1 MLHVGLF
8 RFFRAA
14 KPIEADPQRVENCFA
29 NIRQKVSRISGVS
42 SFIEIGDNVV
52 AFAGTQDHPK
62 LILQM
67 ELIKTRGA
75 HYLYASMYDKLSWQ
89 EWDYKTQDAF
99 EDSIVEFICGKI
111 DRTIKTV
118 TELKKHKYVR
128 VTEYVLD
135 KETGEWIL
143 LSDKKLSWLLI
154 RLLVQEDSVTEEI
167 EEY

>member
-1 MLHVGLF
+1 
-8 RFFRAA
+8 
-14 KPIEADPQRVENCFA
+14 
-29 NIRQKVSRISGVS
+29 
-42 SFIEIGDNVV
+42 
-52 AFAGTQDHPK
+52 
-62 LILQM
+62 M

-128 VTEYVLD
+128 VTEYVLY